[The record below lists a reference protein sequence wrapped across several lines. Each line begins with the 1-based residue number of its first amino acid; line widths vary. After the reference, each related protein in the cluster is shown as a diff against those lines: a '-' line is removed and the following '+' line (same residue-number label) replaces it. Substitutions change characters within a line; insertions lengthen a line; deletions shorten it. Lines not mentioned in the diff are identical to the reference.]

1 MKKGANKVLIAEDSI
16 LQAETLE
23 LMLNDLG
30 ITDISKAINGL
41 SAMEYF
47 EQALI
52 SEAPYT
58 LVFLD
63 IIMPEMDGQE
73 TLRRMRAMEKI
84 KGVSEARKSLII
96 MTTALSSPT
105 DMMDA
110 LLEGDS
116 NDYIVKPVEEEHL
129 QAMLAK
135 YKFIN
140 I

>member
-58 LVFLD
+58 LVFLE